1 MRTKQMKMI
10 QGNLSDSQELKQL
23 ISQFPNENIPTEI
36 KETNKHCFNF
46 IGINMKR
53 GAGLSMSLRVR
64 QFVKTVELW
73 DTLTDFQ
80 KRPEIIGAFDTV
92 IMIHNPLLPEK
103 RRTKKS

>member
-1 MRTKQMKMI
+1 MI
-10 QGNLSDSQELKQL
+10 QGNLSDNLELRQL
-23 ISQFPNENIPTEI
+23 IEQFPATQFPTKI

-53 GAGLSMSLRVR
+53 GAGLSVTLNVR

-73 DTLTDFQ
+73 DTLTDYQ

-92 IMIHNPLLPEK
+92 VMIHNPLLPEK
-103 RRTKKS
+103 RRTKKQ

>member
-1 MRTKQMKMI
+1 MKMI
-10 QGNLSDSQELKQL
+10 QGNLSDSQELQQL
-23 ISQFPNENIPTEI
+23 ISQFPNENISTEI

-53 GAGLSMSLRVR
+53 GAGLSLSLRVR

-92 IMIHNPLLPEK
+92 IMIHNPLLLEK